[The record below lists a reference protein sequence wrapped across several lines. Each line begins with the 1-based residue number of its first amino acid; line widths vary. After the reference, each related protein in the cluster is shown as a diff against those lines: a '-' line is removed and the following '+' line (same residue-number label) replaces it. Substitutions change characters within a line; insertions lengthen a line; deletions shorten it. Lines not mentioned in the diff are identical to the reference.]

1 MTEENLIITSRGCG
15 KTGLFTRGLL
25 EHLKRIDRYTYN
37 CCLLYI
43 YYSDYNILTDEEI
56 EFCKNLIKEFKVDD

>member
-1 MTEENLIITSRGCG
+1 MTEENLIIASRGCG

-25 EHLKRIDRYTYN
+25 EHLKQTDKYTYN

-43 YYSDYNILTDEEI
+43 YYSGYNILTDEEI
-56 EFCKNLIKEFKVDD
+56 EFCKNLIKECEADD